1 MAQEVE
7 ERKWEEGGE
16 EEEGEPSPFVE
27 QISLQE
33 QPPVLPVNSSFTEQ
47 PGATTTATSGATA
60 TGTAHAQK
68 REGQRPPEPGA
79 SELWG
84 LSEEIDKWQVS
95 SMPEERQY
103 FAMDVSSAMVVRLQA
118 KLATTYISQ

>member
-1 MAQEVE
+1 MAED
-7 ERKWEEGGE
+7 RRWEEGGEEE

-27 QISLQE
+27 QTA
-33 QPPVLPVNSSFTEQ
+33 PVLPVNIPLTEH
-47 PGATTTATSGATA
+47 PGSTTPSTASSGATA
-60 TGTAHAQK
+60 TGSITTTSQSHD
-68 REGQRPPEPGA
+68 PGA

-103 FAMDVSSAMVVRLQA
+103 FAMDVSRATQLQP
-118 KLATTYISQ
+118 TSTQYI